1 MATPAVKIVNWTATF
16 VRSTWL
22 RDCVLYSLYGG
33 ILVWVIFSGRC
44 PAHGDSFAQGEADLN
59 MCRNSW
65 TFRPGFVAAIVV
77 ACGIALFAP
86 RVALAHAVLVN
97 SLPAVNSTVSG
108 PEVTVLLKYSS
119 RIDQEHSSLTL
130 LDPDGK
136 VEKVAI
142 ENEPSPGV
150 LSAKLTGLVKGA
162 YVLRWQVLAEDGH
175 ITRGKVPF
183 QVK

>member
-1 MATPAVKIVNWTATF
+1 MRRNTWILTPLF
-16 VRSTWL
+16 VT
-22 RDCVLYSLYGG
+22 
-33 ILVWVIFSGRC
+33 
-44 PAHGDSFAQGEADLN
+44 
-59 MCRNSW
+59 
-65 TFRPGFVAAIVV
+65 AIVV

-86 RVALAHAVLVN
+86 RVALAHAVLV
-97 SLPAVNSTVSG
+97 SSQPGANSTVSG
-108 PEVTVLLKYSS
+108 PEVAVLLKYSS
-119 RIDQEHSSLTL
+119 RVDLEHSTLTL

-142 ENEPSPGV
+142 ESEPSPGL

-162 YVLRWQVLAEDGH
+162 YVLRWQVLATDGH